1 MRGGRCLKKNREV
14 LVTRMK
20 LAKTKEPLP
29 PQDSD
34 SGLLKRI
41 SQLERDQK
49 LV

>member
-1 MRGGRCLKKNREV
+1 MKKNREV
-14 LVTRMK
+14 LLVTRMK
-20 LAKTKEPLP
+20 LAKTKERLP